1 MLEQFLLECQKV
13 IGFALLRFTI
23 GLKNPHHSFILS
35 EVKPIVIGSH
45 TFSRAS
51 RQLHVFT
58 LSFDWFIGL
67 SACIVIGQGDYC
79 GFLLRHSIE
88 NRCNCM
94 GSLYLAA
101 RETHRKE
108 LLPS

>member
-1 MLEQFLLECQKV
+1 MLEQFLIECQKV
-13 IGFALLRFTI
+13 IGFTLLLFTI
-23 GLKNPHHSFILS
+23 GLRNTCHSFSQL
-35 EVKPIVIGSH
+35 EVKPIVIGSQ

-51 RQLHVFT
+51 RRQLHEFT
-58 LSFDWFIGL
+58 LSFDWFIAL
-67 SACIVIGQGDYC
+67 SASIVIGQSDDC
-79 GFLLRHSIE
+79 FLLRHSIE
-88 NRCNCM
+88 KRYNCM